1 MRRGRGSFQAVAAES
16 GKGQACASEAEMT
29 RYGRNG
35 IVAGILI
42 GVPLSIYNNP
52 RALIPEHM
60 AYVLGVILFFG
71 PLAYLSGSSQSNPS
85 PRVCQVYNHHL

>member
-1 MRRGRGSFQAVAAES
+1 
-16 GKGQACASEAEMT
+16 MT

-60 AYVLGVILFFG
+60 AYVLGVILFCWAVGIFIG
-71 PLAYLSGSSQSNPS
+71 KFSKQP
-85 PRVCQVYNHHL
+85 